1 MNNLRLVTTAIVN
14 PLLAHKRYNILAV
27 LFFVIFL
34 AFGCVT
40 ENATVRPVE
49 WAVPVNGTEVK
60 NFYKVTEDVYRSA
73 QPEAETASALKNT
86 GIKSILNLR
95 HYHKDSETFTTSGI
109 KLYNYQMDAS
119 SASLKDLVEAL
130 KIIHTAPK
138 PILIHC
144 HFGRDRTGF
153 IIAGYRM
160 VMTDW
165 TAEKAIDELRHG
177 GYGYHESEFPGIM
190 QILRTMDVNS
200 VKNVVLTPP
209 STTAS
214 GSGDS
219 KR

>member
-1 MNNLRLVTTAIVN
+1 MSKLQMVTAAIFKS
-14 PLLAHKRYNILAV
+14 LLPWQRYNFLASLFLV
-27 LFFVIFL
+27 IFFVS
-34 AFGCVT
+34 GCVT
-40 ENATVRPVE
+40 EKATIRPAE
-49 WAVPVNGTEVK
+49 WATPVNGTEVK

-73 QPEAETASALKNT
+73 QPEAENASVLKNA

-95 HYHKDSETFTTSGI
+95 HYHKDSETFTTAGI

-130 KIIHTAPK
+130 KIVHTAPK

-160 VMTDW
+160 VMTGW

-177 GYGYHESEFPGIM
+177 GYGYHESEFPDIM
-190 QILRTMDVNS
+190 QILQTMDVKS
-200 VKNVVLTPP
+200 VKNAVLTPDA
-209 STTAS
+209 TATS
-214 GSGDS
+214 GNCDS
-219 KR
+219 NR